1 MHNTYSDPRA
11 DKFPEMVR
19 RENEKFRKEE
29 EQLRKLRERKE
40 ANDKYNPWCPY
51 CHKRVLYSVY
61 GLVPGKIDSFERR
74 KIMYIK
80 MGCLKPEPSYTYYC
94 PDCKIG
100 YSRKMKPIE

>member
-11 DKFPEMVR
+11 DKFFEMVR

-51 CHKRVLYSVY
+51 CHKRVLY
-61 GLVPGKIDSFERR
+61 
-74 KIMYIK
+74 
-80 MGCLKPEPSYTYYC
+80 
-94 PDCKIG
+94 
-100 YSRKMKPIE
+100 